1 MSTVT
6 SKKPCY
12 FCAHAGTHV
21 DWKDT
26 QTLRRFL
33 SSHLKIASRRRSGL
47 CAKCQRKAARAIK
60 QARIAGLLAFVP
72 K

>member
-1 MSTVT
+1 MSTVK
-6 SKKPCY
+6 SHKPCY
-12 FCAHAGTHV
+12 FCVKNVTHV

-33 SSHLKIASRRRSGL
+33 SSHMKIASRKRSGL